1 MMKLT
6 TALTKLSIFGL
17 FFSIILGTDLG
28 YRSIQLLTIAAPTNN
43 PLTTPQSDPLLPQTS
58 IKRPLSP
65 LEIKRIQTE
74 ITKLNQQ
81 AQVKLEE
88 GDKTEAFRLWY
99 RELKL
104 QRAIGKL
111 AEIEALGRIGAI
123 AWSNNLSLDLQNISE
138 RLVILQQEIV
148 EAKENNLQLLNSLGQ
163 SYQQVRDIDRAIAV
177 YQQLLTKS
185 QKDLNKQQNIL
196 ETLGKLYLAKFDY
209 QQAAD
214 IYNQLLNLLANNNL
228 DQSQALTTSKKQN
241 YLEQLATIYDF
252 YNQPNQAIF
261 VKERL
266 AEHYLKNQAQLEQ
279 LAKLK
284 ISLAQDYQSL
294 KKLEL
299 ASQNYQ
305 EAASLALSLQ
315 QFALASEALQKL
327 GELYQNANQSE
338 QALATYQHLIK
349 IEQQAY
355 NSYGLINT
363 YDRLGQIYWQSRN
376 YTQALNAF
384 QKGLNLAKSLNY
396 QVDYFNNKIKQ
407 VEQQINQQ

>member
-1 MMKLT
+1 MKFT
-6 TALTKLSIFGL
+6 IALTKLSIFGL
-17 FFSIILGTDLG
+17 FFSIMLWADLG
-28 YRSIQLLTIAAPTNN
+28 SQSIQLLVIAAPTTN
-43 PLTTPQSDPLLPQTS
+43 PLTTPQSDPLFPQTS

-74 ITKLNQQ
+74 IIKLDRQ
-81 AQVKLEE
+81 AQAQLEE
-88 GDKTEAFRLWY
+88 GKKTEAFRLWY

-123 AWSNNLSLDLQNISE
+123 AWSNNLSSDLQNISE
-138 RLVILQQEIV
+138 RLVILQQEIF
-148 EAKENNLQLLNSLGQ
+148 EAKENNLQLLNSLGNA
-163 SYQQVRDIDRAIAV
+163 YQQIRDIDKAIVV

-185 QKDLNKQQNIL
+185 QNDLNNQQNIL
-196 ETLGKLYLAKFDY
+196 ETLGQLYLAKFDY
-209 QQAAD
+209 QQAAN
-214 IYNQLLNLLANNNL
+214 IYNKLLNLLANNNL
-228 DQSQALTTSKKQN
+228 NQSQSLITAKKQD

-252 YNQPNQAIF
+252 YTQPNQAIL
-261 VKERL
+261 VKEQL

-294 KKLEL
+294 NKLKL

-338 QALATYQHLIK
+338 QALAIYQQLIK

-376 YTQALNAF
+376 YTQALTAF
-384 QKGLNLAKSLNY
+384 QKGLDLAKALNY

-407 VEQQINQQ
+407 VEQQINQ